1 MEYLPESVMYAT
13 SEVREVARNKFK
25 LETVSSDTA
34 GPNRIITFNL
44 PENSMIDMKSLK
56 FFADIACEG
65 SSSAGTP
72 ATDEVF
78 GKLPGHV
85 SSMVA
90 RVEVYINGV
99 QVQQGASEY
108 NTIAQALRLGCSN
121 IDKDN
126 SIDRALGH
134 SYITDNDANDNE
146 TICLSEWCG
155 FLNELSTRYLNT
167 GLLGQIQ
174 IRLTWAGNH
183 VLVPKQVGIP
193 LGQDLTTADAVPNA
207 TAIKFSVSN
216 MYFTAD
222 TITLDPMYNAMLRK
236 RLESGGLEL
245 NYKEY
250 YSFQLDGITGGA
262 GATSAST
269 RFSLSSG
276 CINRLYAVYRDMSYT
291 SVGKPSHLYPNAAG
305 VAAYQSNALRFRS
318 YSGDTKLVGNARWQY
333 SVNNVKYPQYQA
345 SWMDGLA
352 DVGYAQDKVSH
363 YSNGHLITSKESY
376 NDGKFVFPLLLELPT
391 GRGVS
396 VQSGYNSRGI
406 NTQMVFQSQSQ
417 TIPPAAGQ
425 TNTGSIS
432 SFVVAETTAKLMIAL
447 GRDLAVQF

>member
-1 MEYLPESVMYAT
+1 MEYLPDSVMYAT

-25 LETVSSDTA
+25 LETVSSDSA

-65 SSSAGTP
+65 SSAAGV
-72 ATDEVF
+72 AADEVF
-78 GKLPGHV
+78 GKLPSHV
-85 SSMVA
+85 SSMIA

-108 NTIAQALRLGCSN
+108 NTIAQALRLGVSN
-121 IDKDN
+121 LDKDN

-134 SYITDNDANDNE
+134 SYITDNDADDDE
-146 TICLSEWCG
+146 TICVSEWCG

-183 VLVPKQVGIP
+183 VLVPKQKAVP
-193 LGQDLTTADAVPNA
+193 LGVDLSSAAAITNA
-207 TAIKFSVSN
+207 QAIKYAVSN

-276 CINRLYAVYRDMSYT
+276 CINRIYSIYRDMNYT
-291 SVGKPSHLYPNAAG
+291 SVGKRSHALPNAAG
-305 VAAYQSNALRFRS
+305 TSAYQSNALRFRS
-318 YSGDTKLVGNARWQY
+318 YSGDSKKVGQARWQY

-352 DVGYAQDKVSH
+352 DVSYAQDKVSH

-406 NTQMVFQSQSQ
+406 NTQMVFQSQAQ

-425 TNTGSIS
+425 IDSGSIS

>member
-44 PENSMIDMKSLK
+44 PENSMIDMRSLK

-65 SSSAGTP
+65 SAAAGV

-78 GKLPGHV
+78 GKLPGHI
-85 SSMVA
+85 SSMIA

-108 NTIAQALRLGCSN
+108 NTIAQALRLGVSN

-126 SIDRALGH
+126 SIDRALSH
-134 SYITDNDANDNE
+134 SYITDDDKNDDE
-146 TICLSEWCG
+146 TICVGEWCG

-183 VLVPKQVGIP
+183 VLVPKQKAVP
-193 LGQDLTTADAVPNA
+193 LGLDLTTVAAETNA
-207 TAIKFSVSN
+207 QAIKFAVSN

-222 TITLDPMYNAMLRK
+222 TITLDPMYNALLRK

-250 YSFQLDGITGGA
+250 YSFQLDGITGGT

-276 CINRLYAVYRDMSYT
+276 CINRLYSIYRDMNYT
-291 SVGKPSHLYPNAAG
+291 SVGKPSHLLPHAGG
-305 VAAYQSNALRFRS
+305 VAAYQSNGLRFRS
-318 YSGDTKLVGNARWQY
+318 YSGDDKKVGNARWQY

-345 SWMDGLA
+345 SWIDGLA

-363 YSNGHLITSKESY
+363 YNNGTLITSKESY

-406 NTQMVFQSQSQ
+406 NTQMVFQSQAQS
-417 TIPPAAGQ
+417 IPTADQ
-425 TNTGSIS
+425 INSGSIS
-432 SFVVAETTAKLMIAL
+432 SFVIAETTAKLMIAL

>member
-13 SEVREVARNKFK
+13 AEVKEVARNKFK
-25 LETVSSDTA
+25 LETVSSDSA

-56 FFADIACEG
+56 FFADLECSG
-65 SSSAGTP
+65 AG
-72 ATDEVF
+72 AGADEVF
-78 GKLPGHV
+78 GKLPAHV
-85 SSMVA
+85 SSMIS

-108 NTIAQALRLGCSN
+108 STISQIMRLGCGN

-126 SIDRALGH
+126 SIDRCLSH
-134 SYITDNDANDNE
+134 SYITDNEGNDDE
-146 TICLSEWCG
+146 TICVSEWQG
-155 FLNELSTRYLNT
+155 FLNEASTRYLNT
-167 GLLGQIQ
+167 GLVGQIQ

-183 VLVPKQVGIP
+183 VLVPKQFGVP
-193 LGQDLTTADAVPNA
+193 LGTDLTGAGITNA
-207 TAIKFSVSN
+207 AAIKYSVSQ
-216 MYFTAD
+216 MYFTCD

-276 CINRLYAVYRDMSYT
+276 CINRCYAVYRDANYT
-291 SVGKPSHLYPNAAG
+291 SVGKRSHLLPNAVG

-318 YSGDTKLVGNARWQY
+318 YSGDTKKVGNARWQW
-333 SVNNVKYPQYQA
+333 SINNVKYPQMLGT
-345 SWMDGLA
+345 WMDGLA

-363 YSNGHLITSKESY
+363 YNNGTLITSKESF
-376 NDGKFVFPLLLELPT
+376 NDGKFVYPLLLELPT

-406 NTQMVFQSQSQ
+406 NTQMVFQSQAQ
-417 TIPPAAGQ
+417 TVPPAAGQ
-425 TNTGSIS
+425 VDSGVIS
-432 SFVVAETTAKLMIAL
+432 SFVVCETTAKLLIAL

>member
-1 MEYLPESVMYAT
+1 MEYLPESAMYAT
-13 SEVREVARNKFK
+13 AEVREVARNKFK
-25 LETVSSDTA
+25 LETISSDTA

-44 PENSMIDMKSLK
+44 PENAMIDMKSLK
-56 FFADIACEG
+56 FFADVACDG
-65 SSSAGTP
+65 AG
-72 ATDEVF
+72 AGADEVY
-78 GKLPGHV
+78 GKLPAHV
-85 SSMVA
+85 SSLVS

-126 SIDRALGH
+126 SIDRALSH
-134 SYITDNDANDNE
+134 SYITDNDANDDE
-146 TICLSEWCG
+146 TICVSEWCG

-183 VLVPKQVGIP
+183 VLVPKQDAVP
-193 LGQDLTTADAVPNA
+193 LGQDLTSAAAQTNA
-207 TAIKFSVSN
+207 AAIKYSVSN
-216 MYFTAD
+216 MYFTCD
-222 TITLDPMYNAMLRK
+222 TLTLDPMYNAMLRK
-236 RLESGGLEL
+236 RLEAGGLEL

-250 YSFQLDGITGGA
+250 YTFQLDGITGGA

-276 CINRLYAVYRDMSYT
+276 CINRLYAVYRDANYT
-291 SVGKPSHLYPNAAG
+291 SVGKRSHKLPNAAG

-318 YSGDTKLVGNARWQY
+318 YSGDTKKVGNARWQW
-333 SVNNVKYPQYQA
+333 SINNVKYPQMLGT
-345 SWMDGLA
+345 WMDGLA
-352 DVGYAQDKVSH
+352 DVSYAQDKVSH
-363 YSNGHLITSKESY
+363 YNNGTLITSKESF
-376 NDGKFVFPLLLELPT
+376 NDGKFVYPLLLEMPT
-391 GRGVS
+391 GRGVA
-396 VQSGYNSRGI
+396 VQAGYNSRGI
-406 NTQMVFQSQSQ
+406 NTQMVFQSQAQ

-425 TNTGSIS
+425 VDSGVIS
-432 SFVVAETTAKLMIAL
+432 SFVVAETTAKLMIAV

>member
-25 LETVSSDTA
+25 LETVSSDSA

-65 SSSAGTP
+65 SAAAGG
-72 ATDEVF
+72 AADEVY
-78 GKLPGHV
+78 GKLPAHV
-85 SSMVA
+85 SSMIA

-134 SYITDNDANDNE
+134 SYITDNDANDDE
-146 TICLSEWCG
+146 TICLSEWQG

-183 VLVPKQVGIP
+183 VLVPKQKAVP
-193 LGQDLTTADAVPNA
+193 LGQDLSSADAETNA
-207 TAIKFSVSN
+207 AAIKYTVSN

-222 TITLDPMYNAMLRK
+222 TITLDPMYNSMLRK

-250 YSFQLDGITGGA
+250 YTFQLDGITGGA

-276 CINRLYAVYRDMSYT
+276 CINRLYAIYRDMNYT
-291 SVGKPSHLYPNAAG
+291 SVGKRSHKLPNAAG

-318 YSGDTKLVGNARWQY
+318 YSGDSTKVGNARWQY
-333 SVNNVKYPQYQA
+333 SVNNVKYPQYLA

-352 DVGYAQDKVSH
+352 DVAYAQDKVSH
-363 YSNGHLITSKESY
+363 YSNGTLITSKESY

-391 GRGVS
+391 GRGVA

-406 NTQMVFQSQSQ
+406 NTQMVFQSQAQ
-417 TIPPAAGQ
+417 TIPPAGGQ
-425 TNTGSIS
+425 VDSGAIS
-432 SFVVAETTAKLMIAL
+432 SFVIAETTAKLMIAL

>member
-44 PENSMIDMKSLK
+44 PENSMIDMRSLK

-65 SSSAGTP
+65 SAAAGV

-78 GKLPGHV
+78 GKLPGHI
-85 SSMVA
+85 SSMIA

-108 NTIAQALRLGCSN
+108 NTIAQALRLGVSN

-126 SIDRALGH
+126 SIDRALSH
-134 SYITDNDANDNE
+134 SYITDDDKNDDE
-146 TICLSEWCG
+146 TICVGEWCG

-183 VLVPKQVGIP
+183 VLVPKQKAVP
-193 LGQDLTTADAVPNA
+193 LGLDLTTVAAETNA
-207 TAIKFSVSN
+207 QAIKFAVSN

-222 TITLDPMYNAMLRK
+222 TITLDPMYNALLRK

-250 YSFQLDGITGGA
+250 YSFQLDGITGGT

-276 CINRLYAVYRDMSYT
+276 CINRLYSIYRDMNYT
-291 SVGKPSHLYPNAAG
+291 SVGKRSHLLPNAGG
-305 VAAYQSNALRFRS
+305 VAAYQSNGLRFRS
-318 YSGDTKLVGNARWQY
+318 YSGDDKKVGNARWQY

-345 SWMDGLA
+345 SWIDGLA

-363 YSNGHLITSKESY
+363 YNNGTLITSKESY

-406 NTQMVFQSQSQ
+406 NTQMVFQSQAQS
-417 TIPPAAGQ
+417 IPTADQ
-425 TNTGSIS
+425 INSGSIS
-432 SFVVAETTAKLMIAL
+432 SFVIAETTAKLMIAL